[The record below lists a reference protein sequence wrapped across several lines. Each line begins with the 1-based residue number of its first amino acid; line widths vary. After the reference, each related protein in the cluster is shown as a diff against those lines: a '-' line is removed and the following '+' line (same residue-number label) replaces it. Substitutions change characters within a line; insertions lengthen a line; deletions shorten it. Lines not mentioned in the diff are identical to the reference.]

1 MFILRDIN
9 QLLAFMHIPQRAARK
24 DFGACTLKNGFSKE
38 YIQPAGIIRAL
49 FYIIAIVSNDSFEFS
64 VNNSAR
70 MVTRAHTLFFA
81 SPFHLFHFKQIS
93 GARGQFIYFTEP
105 FIHPVYQGSDFH
117 RDFPFLWSNQSFFF
131 IQQESAS
138 ILLQLGKKIIDE
150 SEVNGPFSDNIIRD
164 YLHIFL
170 LESKRII
177 LPAGVIEDNTSD
189 YHLLQQFYKLIK
201 STYPIIKSVESAA
214 GALSVTPARLWLV
227 VKKLTGESPSEIIN
241 NRVLTEA
248 QSLLLHSNLTISE
261 IGFYLGFKEKSH
273 FTRFFKNLT
282 DFPPIDYVRQHKTK
296 KLP

>member
-1 MFILRDIN
+1 MIVLRDIN
-9 QLLAFMHIPQRAARK
+9 QLLALVHAPQPAARN
-24 DFGACTLKNGFSKE
+24 DFGACALENRFSKE
-38 YIQPAGIIRAL
+38 YIQPAGVIRTL
-49 FYIIAIVSNDSFEFS
+49 FYIIAIISNDSFEFS

-70 MVTRAHTLFFA
+70 MVTRSHTLFFA

-93 GARGQFIYFTEP
+93 GARGQCIYFTEP
-105 FIHPVYQGSDFH
+105 FIHPVYQSSDFH
-117 RDFPFLWSNQSFFF
+117 RDFPFLWSNQPFFF
-131 IQQESAS
+131 IQPESAS
-138 ILLQLGKKIIDE
+138 ILLQLGKKIIE
-150 SEVNGPFSDNIIRD
+150 EAEMTGPFSDNIIRD

-189 YHLLQQFYKLIK
+189 YYLLQQFYKLIK
-201 STYPIIKSVESAA
+201 STYPIIKSVDAAA

-241 NRVLTEA
+241 HRVLTEA
-248 QSLLLHSNLTISE
+248 QSLLLHSSLTISE

-282 DFPPIDYVRQHKTK
+282 AIPPIDYVRQHKAK
-296 KLP
+296 SQ